1 MLFLLFI
8 ILTHSIVLLS
18 NICSNQIL
26 CLWESVYP
34 PMLAYGSPV
43 RQHLVVYMHLC
54 LKQAAADVQMQVR
67 YETVNYEIYENF
79 CIDRLILL

>member
-1 MLFLLFI
+1 
-8 ILTHSIVLLS
+8 
-18 NICSNQIL
+18 
-26 CLWESVYP
+26 
-34 PMLAYGSPV
+34 MLAYGSPV